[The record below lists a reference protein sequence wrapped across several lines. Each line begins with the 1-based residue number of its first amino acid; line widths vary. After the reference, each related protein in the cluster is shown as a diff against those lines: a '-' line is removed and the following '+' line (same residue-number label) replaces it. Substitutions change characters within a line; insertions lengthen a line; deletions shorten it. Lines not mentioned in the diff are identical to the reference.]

1 MNKGDGGP
9 PGLPRGL
16 HLGGGRSAM
25 LVATLTA
32 LRGMFHLCATGGVR
46 AEGLELVPLTGPLL
60 VCSNHVSNLDPLLLG
75 ARLPRVVHAMAKAE
89 MFRNPVVRTY
99 LELCNCFP
107 VRRGQPDRRAM
118 RAALAVLR
126 SGGALV
132 LFPEGHR
139 SPNQAVQ
146 PFEAGA
152 GYLALRSRVP
162 VVPCAIWGTEA
173 ALPIGAL
180 VPRRAVIHLRV
191 GEPFLPTSA
200 RPAEVSLEI
209 RGRVAQLLPEAYRG
223 SAHPDQFDGEDK
235 GRVVRDFAA
244 G

>member
-1 MNKGDGGP
+1 VTKGGGGP

-16 HLGGGRSAM
+16 RLDGGRSLTL
-25 LVATLTA
+25 LVTLA
-32 LRGMFHLCATGGVR
+32 SLRGLFHLCAAGGVR
-46 AEGLELVPLTGPLL
+46 TQGLELVPPKGPLL

-75 ARLPRVVHAMAKAE
+75 ARFPRVVHAMAKAE
-89 MFRNPVVRTY
+89 MFRRPLGRAY
-99 LELCNCFP
+99 LERCNCFP
-107 VRRGQPDRRAM
+107 VRRGRADRTAM

-139 SPNQAVQ
+139 SPNQAMQ

-152 GYLALRSRVP
+152 GYLALRAGVP
-162 VVPCAIWGTEA
+162 VVPCAIWGTEV

-200 RPAEVSLEI
+200 RPGEVSREI
-209 RGRVAQLLPEAYRG
+209 RGRVAQLLPGAYRG
-223 SAHPDQFDGEDK
+223 SGNPDQVNGEDE
-235 GRVVRDFAA
+235 G
-244 G
+244 